1 MSHTISGMIGR
12 PTRRREDLRFI
23 TGRGRYVADLAL
35 DHAAHVAVV
44 RSQHAHA
51 RILRVDASA
60 ARALSGV
67 LGVFTLVDLPELR
80 GALPPPV
87 VPGVAVKAYRQ
98 SALADDVVRF
108 VGEPVAAV
116 VATDAYAAADGAAA
130 IGVEYEPLPPAVDPE
145 AAIAP
150 GAPLVHAA
158 WETSVAQVDR
168 DLRVMERLVA
178 DPKTDLFARIPHGTG
193 QTLLREALVLADH
206 NSYHLGQLVLLRRLL
221 GAWKKD

>member
-1 MSHTISGMIGR
+1 MIGR
-12 PTRRREDLRFI
+12 PVRRREDLRFL

-35 DHAAHVAVV
+35 DRAAHVAVV

-67 LGVFTLVDLPELR
+67 LGVFTLGDLPELR

-108 VGEPVAAV
+108 AGEPIAVV
-116 VATDAYAAADGAAA
+116 VATDPYVAADGAAVVS
-130 IGVEYEPLPPAVDPE
+130 VEYAPLPAAVDPE
-145 AAIAP
+145 GAVEP
-150 GAPLVHAA
+150 GAPLVHADWVRTWPQPSRSR
-158 WETSVAQVDR
+158 WETSR
-168 DLRVMERLVA
+168 RRSGRLRSSSPGVCAAAASQRCRSS
-178 DPKTDLFARIPHGTG
+178 PGPP
-193 QTLLREALVLADH
+193 
-206 NSYHLGQLVLLRRLL
+206 RRA
-221 GAWKKD
+221 GM